1 MIEIQSSVHSQAGS
15 HLFHAGLILLLIT
28 NKDSICNSRIAV
40 KIASLD
46 GRLYESSFILSLD
59 IASFVPISIDM
70 SKVKVWRN
78 LSWPN

>member
-46 GRLYESSFILSLD
+46 GRLYE
-59 IASFVPISIDM
+59 
-70 SKVKVWRN
+70 
-78 LSWPN
+78 